1 VRLALLPFLYTSLTL
16 RLPTVYSE
24 AVSAEKYPAYAAYQ
38 RRVGMFLPL
47 PDTLV
52 RTIYY
57 RLFASKEAR
66 AKTEADVWGAPVSG
80 AKSAKA
86 Q

>member
-1 VRLALLPFLYTSLTL
+1 
-16 RLPTVYSE
+16 
-24 AVSAEKYPAYAAYQ
+24 VSAEKYPAYAAYQ

-66 AKTEADVWGAPVSG
+66 AKTEADVWGTPVSG
-80 AKSAKA
+80 VKSAKA